1 MVVTLV
7 LPEKAIAEAV
17 AIVAVTELIESTVD
31 CPAVEVVLRH
41 LGHCYR
47 YLLPGRAS
55 RGTILQTDE

>member
-17 AIVAVTELIESTVD
+17 AIVAVTELIESIVD
-31 CPAVEVVLRH
+31 CPAVEVVLWH
-41 LGHCYR
+41 LGHYYR
-47 YLLPGRAS
+47 YLVPGRSS

>member
-17 AIVAVTELIESTVD
+17 AIVAVTELIVLIVD
-31 CPAVEVVLRH
+31 CLAVEVVLRQ

-47 YLLPGRAS
+47 YLVPAS
-55 RGTILQTDE
+55 RGIILRTNE